1 MRNLS
6 KYFTGILAASLLVG
20 CSDDNLAPDDKKVPT
35 YHPEDAVYMQVTVKP
50 TSTANIGSRG
60 ETIDPDDG
68 YSQSDNGIE
77 VGSEAENKIYNVML
91 IIADEQNNLISYAL
105 VGGLSN
111 NNNNLPGQ
119 PPHTNNNSVNVNA
132 AFKRQEI
139 ADFYNGKT
147 FTENPTVHVFA
158 LCNYTQDMLND
169 IKGAKVGDDEWTD
182 FSQKVIEYSPSD
194 SQPNTGVS
202 ILSTEGGLYMANA
215 TIATKTFPKT
225 AEEWDAYTTEKTPF
239 DLSGESASEPG
250 TLGNVGSIRV
260 ERGMARFDFADGSI
274 SKTSEDGKLGNQ
286 EYVVGKMKV
295 PDPDNEGST
304 IEKNTLKVKLMRM
317 ALVNMS
323 NEFYYLR
330 HVAEALPAAN
340 NFAANLAP
348 EKISLCEGEKRWDLS
363 DGIIGNWVVDNDAKW
378 KNEFAAMSDEAKR
391 SVDFAKHF
399 NFPLGN
405 GSGENW
411 SITPEARL
419 IWYSSKIADVLK
431 GTEDINDPT
440 TWNPDNYDYR
450 VWRYVTEN
458 TIPSIEGQQNGVT
471 TGVVFKAQILPMEDS
486 PKDLAAALNGTFK
499 MNDKGEY
506 DPNGN
511 IEDNPILYV
520 FDNVI
525 YVKWT
530 QIRAEALNQKAGS
543 PLFNAVFGN
552 STIDADGKFVDKDED
567 CADALYEKWVGENA
581 TTPEPSG
588 ADFEAFRNKVVSEKI
603 AIYQYS
609 SEETDAED
617 SVSKEGGYFC
627 YYYYWNR
634 HNDNGKNGIMGPM
647 EFQVVRNNVYKL
659 AVTEISKLGHP
670 RKTENDPD
678 PEDPGTPDEQ
688 SNIYF
693 KVRVEVLPWVVRVNN
708 IEF

>member
-20 CSDDNLAPDDKKVPT
+20 CSDDNLGPDDKKVPT

-60 ETIDPDDG
+60 ETENPKDD

-77 VGSEAENKIYNVML
+77 VGSEAENRIYNVML
-91 IIADEQNNLISYAL
+91 IIADEKNNLISHAL

-158 LCNYTQDMLND
+158 LCNYTQDMLNA
-169 IKGAKVGDDEWTD
+169 IKGAKVGNDEWTD

-194 SQPNTGVS
+194 SRPNTGVS

-225 AEEWDAYTTEKTPF
+225 AEEWDAFTTEKTPF
-239 DLSGESASEPG
+239 DLSGEGVEKPG
-250 TLGNVGSIRV
+250 TLNNIGSIRV
-260 ERGMARFDFADGSI
+260 ERGMARFDFADGSVG
-274 SKTSEDGKLGNQ
+274 EGMLGNQ

-330 HVAEALPAAN
+330 HVAEALPAN
-340 NFAANLAP
+340 NFAANLVDQTAM
-348 EKISLCEGEKRWDLS
+348 SLCKPETPWDLN
-363 DGIIGNWVVDNDAKW
+363 DGLIGNWVVDTDAEW
-378 KNEFAAMSDEAKR
+378 KNEFADMTDEAKR
-391 SVDFAKHF
+391 NVNFAQHF

-405 GSGENW
+405 GSGKNW
-411 SITPEARL
+411 SITPGARL
-419 IWYSSKIADVLK
+419 VWYSSKIADVLK
-431 GTEDINDPT
+431 GTEDINDPN

-486 PKDLAAALNGTFK
+486 PEDLAAALNGEYK
-499 MNDKGEY
+499 INEKGEY
-506 DPNGN
+506 DPNGT
-511 IEDNPILYV
+511 IADNPILYV

-530 QIRAEALNQKAGS
+530 QIRAEALKQKAGS
-543 PLFNAVFGN
+543 PLFNAVFGD
-552 STIDADGKFVDKDED
+552 SKIDADGNFVEKDNN
-567 CADALYEKWVGENA
+567 CADALYEAWVGENT
-581 TTPEPSG
+581 TTPTPSG
-588 ADFEAFRNKVVSEKI
+588 DEFEAFRDKVVKEKI

-609 SEETDAED
+609 SEDVDAED
-617 SVSKEGGYFC
+617 SVDGNGGYFC

-634 HNDNGKNGIMGPM
+634 HNDNQRNGVMGPM

-693 KVRVEVLPWVVRVNN
+693 RVHVEVLPWVVRVNN